1 MNTNVIDSFSQP
13 ATVARS
19 TSVVSPKSAKLIA
32 HEQKLVSKQVHKSE
46 QNDKKLKNSL
56 GSDSMGSDSLS
67 LGDSMGS
74 DSLSL
79 GDSMGSS
86 SDLLWFTQRKD

>member
-13 ATVARS
+13 APVAPP
-19 TSVVSPKSAKLIA
+19 TSVASPQSAKLIA
-32 HEQKLVSKQVHKSE
+32 HEQKIVSKQVRKSE
-46 QNDKKLKNSL
+46 HNDKKLKSSL
-56 GSDSMGSDSLS
+56 GS
-67 LGDSMGS
+67 DSMGS

-86 SDLLWFTQRKD
+86 SDLLWFTQEKD